1 MIDLNKITRDFVRT
15 CVLNEEFD
23 IPSDEDL
30 ILENGDFIRGSLGA
44 QIQNIFEVIDGVRL
58 TSNRDRNRMSLAKE
72 NMKKV
77 RRHVR
82 MLESKVEIL
91 QEQVTL
97 LEESATKAE
106 SREK

>member
-23 IPSDEDL
+23 TSSDVDL
-30 ILENGDFIRGSLGA
+30 ILENGDFIKGSLGA

-58 TSNRDRNRMSLAKE
+58 SSNRDRNKMSLAKE

-82 MLESKVEIL
+82 MLENKVELL
-91 QEQVTL
+91 QEQVVL
-97 LEESATKAE
+97 LEESATKVE
-106 SREK
+106 PEGK